1 MDKEK
6 YEVIGIDI
14 GIDTNTIPNENLKMQ
29 MNLLKKFFQKEV
41 VIVKHVILIN
51 MDEYRKNEELA
62 ATTILIVPVLVI
74 MIAIV
79 FGIIGFIIKYI

>member
-1 MDKEK
+1 
-6 YEVIGIDI
+6 
-14 GIDTNTIPNENLKMQ
+14 
-29 MNLLKKFFQKEV
+29 MNLLKKFFEKEV

-62 ATTILIVPVLVI
+62 ATTILTVPVLVI

-79 FGIIGFIIKYI
+79 FGIIGFIIKCI

>member
-14 GIDTNTIPNENLKMQ
+14 GIDTNTIPNEKSKDVDELIKEI
-29 MNLLKKFFQKEV
+29 LLERG

>member
-1 MDKEK
+1 
-6 YEVIGIDI
+6 
-14 GIDTNTIPNENLKMQ
+14 
-29 MNLLKKFFQKEV
+29 MNLLKKFFEKEV

-79 FGIIGFIIKYI
+79 FGIIGFIIKCI

>member
-1 MDKEK
+1 M
-6 YEVIGIDI
+6 I
-14 GIDTNTIPNENLKMQ
+14 
-29 MNLLKKFFQKEV
+29 LLKKFFEKEV

-62 ATTILIVPVLVI
+62 TATILIVPVLVI

-79 FGIIGFIIKYI
+79 FEIIGFIIKCI

>member
-41 VIVKHVILIN
+41 L
-51 MDEYRKNEELA
+51 L
-62 ATTILIVPVLVI
+62 
-74 MIAIV
+74 
-79 FGIIGFIIKYI
+79 

>member
-79 FGIIGFIIKYI
+79 FGIIGFIIKCI

>member
-14 GIDTNTIPNENLKMQ
+14 GIDTNTIPNEKSKDVDELIKEI
-29 MNLLKKFFQKEV
+29 LLERGCY
-41 VIVKHVILIN
+41 VKHVILIN

-62 ATTILIVPVLVI
+62 AITILIVPVLVI

>member
-1 MDKEK
+1 M
-6 YEVIGIDI
+6 
-14 GIDTNTIPNENLKMQ
+14 
-29 MNLLKKFFQKEV
+29 
-41 VIVKHVILIN
+41 KHVILIN

-62 ATTILIVPVLVI
+62 ATTIFIVPVLVI

>member
-1 MDKEK
+1 MKLLELINVLILIQFLMK
-6 YEVIGIDI
+6 KLKKIK
-14 GIDTNTIPNENLKMQ
+14 NLF
-29 MNLLKKFFQKEV
+29 KKFFGKEV

-62 ATTILIVPVLVI
+62 AATILIVSVLVI

-79 FGIIGFIIKYI
+79 FGIIGFIIKCI

>member
-1 MDKEK
+1 M
-6 YEVIGIDI
+6 
-14 GIDTNTIPNENLKMQ
+14 
-29 MNLLKKFFQKEV
+29 
-41 VIVKHVILIN
+41 KHVILIN

>member
-1 MDKEK
+1 
-6 YEVIGIDI
+6 
-14 GIDTNTIPNENLKMQ
+14 
-29 MNLLKKFFQKEV
+29 MNLLKKFFEKEV

-62 ATTILIVPVLVI
+62 AATMLIVPVLVI

-79 FGIIGFIIKYI
+79 FGIIGFIIKCI

>member
-1 MDKEK
+1 
-6 YEVIGIDI
+6 
-14 GIDTNTIPNENLKMQ
+14 
-29 MNLLKKFFQKEV
+29 
-41 VIVKHVILIN
+41 

-79 FGIIGFIIKYI
+79 FGIIVFIIKYI

>member
-1 MDKEK
+1 
-6 YEVIGIDI
+6 
-14 GIDTNTIPNENLKMQ
+14 
-29 MNLLKKFFQKEV
+29 MNLLKKFFEKEV

-62 ATTILIVPVLVI
+62 TATILIVPVLVI

-79 FGIIGFIIKYI
+79 FEIIGFIIKCI